1 MSLIATMRRLSTAT
15 PPDLAHTLAQ
25 QVWWLTLQPKLSCSF
40 RLGLSNFNS
49 TPRPGPDSSPSALL
63 QLWKEP
69 EQASLWEM
77 GGWSL
82 QPVFLRDPQDS
93 TSDEQEQTVT
103 DGEWV
108 RTGRGSPDEIMAA
121 RS

>member
-25 QVWWLTLQPKLSCSF
+25 QLWWLTLQPKLSCSF
-40 RLGLSNFNS
+40 HLGLSDFNS
-49 TPRPGPDSSPSALL
+49 TPRPGPDSSPSAV
-63 QLWKEP
+63 WKEP

-82 QPVFLRDPQDS
+82 QPVFLWDPRDS

-103 DGEWV
+103 DGERV
-108 RTGRGSPDEIMAA
+108 RTGRGSPDETMAA